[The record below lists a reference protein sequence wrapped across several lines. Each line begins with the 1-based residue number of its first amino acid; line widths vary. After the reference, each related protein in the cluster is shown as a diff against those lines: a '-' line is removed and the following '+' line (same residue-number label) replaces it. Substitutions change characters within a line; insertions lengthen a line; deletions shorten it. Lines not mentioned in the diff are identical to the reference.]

1 MVTTP
6 VPLSPRMS
14 RTWENMM
21 NMMNMNRNMNMRV

>member
-21 NMMNMNRNMNMRV
+21 NMNMNMNMRV

>member
-14 RTWENMM
+14 RTWENV
-21 NMMNMNRNMNMRV
+21 MNMNMHMNMKV